1 MRLASS
7 FLRQV
12 LPVAGISFAASFAV
26 ALDAG
31 PHPVAA
37 ASEMRTEAPSLAE
50 NNVAMTKMM
59 TAIAARPTGD
69 VDRDFVAM
77 MVPHHQG
84 AIDMAVAVPR
94 YGSNAQLKRL
104 AQEIIVTQQEEIV
117 AMRRSVGEQLGPS
130 AAFPTQPSAPPGP
143 ATPAGMIMRQEMP
156 MRPAVAATNLPN

>member
-1 MRLASS
+1 MRLARS

-59 TAIAARPTGD
+59 TARTI
-69 VDRDFVAM
+69 
-77 MVPHHQG
+77 Q
-84 AIDMAVAVPR
+84 
-94 YGSNAQLKRL
+94 S
-104 AQEIIVTQQEEIV
+104 
-117 AMRRSVGEQLGPS
+117 RSVAPRVKARAENDNDHPKARVKADNDHPKARVKADNTNHLM
-130 AAFPTQPSAPPGP
+130 AKADKIAPTS
-143 ATPAGMIMRQEMP
+143 TSM
-156 MRPAVAATNLPN
+156 